1 MNEPNPFRELSGA
14 ARQEYFQV
22 QNFEAV
28 YAHVEQTWQDPER
41 AADYHRLAGRVM
53 HPDTIFGPGVE
64 DRIGQALKNGARLAI
79 AFTHGKFVDPGEI
92 AAMAEQ
98 NDVFEPMKGI
108 TMIGAKIPIFM
119 YPLLGKRVAD
129 LGAYPIWR
137 DKDVIDRKKQ
147 SPEEQAFFKEWQ
159 KKAGRASIDLEITG
173 INEHGL
179 HVVKHVEGT
188 RKAKPPEQ
196 KGHPLKI
203 KTVRDG
209 FGETVAGVDP
219 NIELLMVT
227 AAFYYGR
234 VRNFNRTLLSPTIYL
249 DIPENQRH
257 DDPDEVTR
265 TIRPSLQETM
275 YWAAA
280 LHRR

>member
-108 TMIGAKIPIFM
+108 TMIGAKIPIF
-119 YPLLGKRVAD
+119 
-129 LGAYPIWR
+129 
-137 DKDVIDRKKQ
+137 
-147 SPEEQAFFKEWQ
+147 
-159 KKAGRASIDLEITG
+159 
-173 INEHGL
+173 
-179 HVVKHVEGT
+179 
-188 RKAKPPEQ
+188 
-196 KGHPLKI
+196 
-203 KTVRDG
+203 
-209 FGETVAGVDP
+209 
-219 NIELLMVT
+219 
-227 AAFYYGR
+227 
-234 VRNFNRTLLSPTIYL
+234 
-249 DIPENQRH
+249 
-257 DDPDEVTR
+257 
-265 TIRPSLQETM
+265 
-275 YWAAA
+275 
-280 LHRR
+280 